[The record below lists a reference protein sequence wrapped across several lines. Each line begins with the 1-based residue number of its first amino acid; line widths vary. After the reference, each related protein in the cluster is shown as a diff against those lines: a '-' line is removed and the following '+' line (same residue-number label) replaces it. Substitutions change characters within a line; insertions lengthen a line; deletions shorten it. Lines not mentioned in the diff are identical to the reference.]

1 MVVTRIRHA
10 DALKLLMKVEELR
23 VGQAEMPHKVSDGA
37 CRLVLHI

>member
-23 VGQAEMPHKVSDGA
+23 VGQAGIPP
-37 CRLVLHI
+37 